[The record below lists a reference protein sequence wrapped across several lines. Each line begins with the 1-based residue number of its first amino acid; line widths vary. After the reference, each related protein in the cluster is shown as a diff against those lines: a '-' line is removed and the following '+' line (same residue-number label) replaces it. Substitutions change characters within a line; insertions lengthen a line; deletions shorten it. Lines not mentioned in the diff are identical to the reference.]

1 MTTSR
6 ALPLRESIFR
16 YREILDQEESQG
28 PRERLSLV
36 HLRSSCGQR
45 TRPFGRFNDDHGAG
59 ETGNDSI
66 AAWKSVGLEASS
78 PSAFRR

>member
-6 ALPLRESIFR
+6 TLPLRKSIFR

-36 HLRSSCGQR
+36 HLRIELWSKNL
-45 TRPFGRFNDDHGAG
+45 TYRPFQ
-59 ETGNDSI
+59 
-66 AAWKSVGLEASS
+66 
-78 PSAFRR
+78 